1 MSNLIQNIIWFIV
14 LIILQVLIFNNINL
28 FGYINP
34 LFYIIFIFYFP
45 LKKEKTSLLLFSFF
59 LGLSIDF
66 FSDTGGINTAATLFI
81 AYFRLPILSTILG
94 KSDFDYLLFNIRSL
108 SFAETKCEEQVESDT
123 NNTPIPIS
131 ATSGSIARALVLH
144 QLGHAPALRSCRWVR
159 YTASQLLPTTAF
171 CFAAAPRGSGGAHN
185 SKKKNR
191 VCSN

>member
-1 MSNLIQNIIWFIV
+1 MSNLIQNIVWFIV

-45 LKKEKTSLLLFSFF
+45 LKKEKAAVLFFSFF

-108 SFAETKCEEQVESDT
+108 SFAKSFWYILSLTFIHHLIVFTLDYFSLNEF
-123 NNTPIPIS
+123 
-131 ATSGSIARALVLH
+131 GSI
-144 QLGHAPALRSCRWVR
+144 
-159 YTASQLLPTTAF
+159 LLKTISTTTLSLSLIFLAIILF
-171 CFAAAPRGSGGAHN
+171 TKR
-185 SKKKNR
+185 K
-191 VCSN
+191 

>member
-14 LIILQVLIFNNINL
+14 LIILQVLIFNHINL

-45 LKKEKTSLLLFSFF
+45 LKKEKTAVLFFSFF

-108 SFAETKCEEQVESDT
+108 SFAKSFWYILSLTFIHHLIVFTLDYFSLNEF
-123 NNTPIPIS
+123 
-131 ATSGSIARALVLH
+131 GSIFLKTI
-144 QLGHAPALRSCRWVR
+144 S
-159 YTASQLLPTTAF
+159 TTTLSLSLIFLAIILF
-171 CFAAAPRGSGGAHN
+171 TKR
-185 SKKKNR
+185 R
-191 VCSN
+191 

>member
-108 SFAETKCEEQVESDT
+108 SFAKSFWYILSLTFIHHLIVFTLDFFSLNEF
-123 NNTPIPIS
+123 
-131 ATSGSIARALVLH
+131 GSILMKTI
-144 QLGHAPALRSCRWVR
+144 S
-159 YTASQLLPTTAF
+159 TTTFSLSLIFLAIILF
-171 CFAAAPRGSGGAHN
+171 TKR
-185 SKKKNR
+185 R
-191 VCSN
+191 

>member
-66 FSDTGGINTAATLFI
+66 FSDTGGINAAATLFI
-81 AYFRLPILSTILG
+81 AYFRLPILLTILG

-108 SFAETKCEEQVESDT
+108 SFAKSFWYILSLTFIHHLIVFTLDFFSLNEF
-123 NNTPIPIS
+123 
-131 ATSGSIARALVLH
+131 GSILMKTI
-144 QLGHAPALRSCRWVR
+144 S
-159 YTASQLLPTTAF
+159 TTTFSLSLIFLAIILF
-171 CFAAAPRGSGGAHN
+171 TKR
-185 SKKKNR
+185 R
-191 VCSN
+191 

>member
-14 LIILQVLIFNNINL
+14 LIILQVLIFNHINL

-45 LKKEKTSLLLFSFF
+45 LKKEKTAVLFFSFF

-108 SFAETKCEEQVESDT
+108 SFAKSFWYILSLTFIHHLIVFTLDYFSLNEFGTIFLKTISTTTLSLSLIFLAIILFTK
-123 NNTPIPIS
+123 
-131 ATSGSIARALVLH
+131 R
-144 QLGHAPALRSCRWVR
+144 R
-159 YTASQLLPTTAF
+159 
-171 CFAAAPRGSGGAHN
+171 
-185 SKKKNR
+185 
-191 VCSN
+191 